1 VASYTNVPTDG
12 YQLEV
17 PRLTQTPWERER
29 YKKKSSWRRSKPEY
43 VFPAG
48 IFKRLPR
55 EVYDCITDQLEQ
67 LHIEKDQSCA
77 CYLNDLFN
85 LSLTSR
91 AWDRAATSK
100 LYVSLIVIR
109 NSLLTMS

>member
-1 VASYTNVPTDG
+1 MTSYTSVSTYG
-12 YQLEV
+12 CQFEV

-29 YKKKSSWRRSKPEY
+29 YKKNSPWRRSKSEY
-43 VFPAG
+43 IFPAE

-55 EVYDCITDQLEQ
+55 EVYDCVVDQLEQ
-67 LHIEKDQSCA
+67 LYIEKDQSCP

-91 AWDRAATSK
+91 AWDRAATFK
-100 LYVSLIVIR
+100 LYVSQYFLVIAY
-109 NSLLTMS
+109 